1 MARDAKVGELAVSYW
16 PLAIGLR
23 IRECSVC
30 VGTCQRHEG
39 GHWPLAFGHWR
50 VVQRT
55 VGTRRDMP
63 TACPEMR
70 EAVSHWRLVQ
80 SMENLRSPKRQPGT
94 DSALPWRPPRLR
106 GEKKAK
112 TQVQLDFIPGLANGQ
127 KPMAKL
133 LKTPPL

>member
-1 MARDAKVGELAVSYW
+1 MARNAKVGGKGHWLF
-16 PLAIGLR
+16 AIGL
-23 IRECSVC
+23 
-30 VGTCQRHEG
+30 
-39 GHWPLAFGHWR
+39 WR
-50 VVQRT
+50 VVRRSE
-55 VGTRRDMP
+55 GLRRDMP

-80 SMENLRSPKRQPGT
+80 IMENLRSPKRQPGT

-133 LKTPPL
+133 LKTQPPQQFSPSPFFIPPFPLTFASRKIGH